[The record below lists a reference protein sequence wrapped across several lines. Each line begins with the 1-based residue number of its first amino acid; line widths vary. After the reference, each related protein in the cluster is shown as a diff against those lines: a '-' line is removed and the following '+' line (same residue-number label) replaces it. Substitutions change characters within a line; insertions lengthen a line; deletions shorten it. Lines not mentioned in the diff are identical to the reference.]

1 MRARPLPRF
10 LQNRGVRYFAAAA
23 FVLMVVP
30 WLNTP
35 TAADDE
41 ILFYLPVTKAWL
53 RQVGLAL

>member
-1 MRARPLPRF
+1 VIDF

-41 ILFYLPVTKAWL
+41 ILFYLPVAKAWL